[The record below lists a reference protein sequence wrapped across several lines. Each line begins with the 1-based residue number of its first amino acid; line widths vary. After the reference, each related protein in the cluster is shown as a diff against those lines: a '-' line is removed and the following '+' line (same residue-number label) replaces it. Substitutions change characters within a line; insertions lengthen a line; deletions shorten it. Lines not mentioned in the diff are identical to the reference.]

1 MTPEIRQILVE
12 LALAVI
18 SAIGVALLAALRMGV
33 ARLSELTAAKLSDS
47 EQAKLDKALADAVAY
62 AEEWARGAMKL
73 GGVATGP
80 AKLDE
85 ALQAA
90 RMFAGRAAQGYT
102 DAQLA
107 KLLEAQLA
115 RSRASL
121 VPPATVLGTAV
132 SLDGIAPPESLPP
145 LRHPFG

>member
-12 LALAVI
+12 LALGVI

-47 EQAKLDKALADAVAY
+47 EQAKLDKSLADAVAY

-73 GGVATGP
+73 GGVASGP

-90 RMFAGRAAQGYT
+90 RMFAGKAAAAYT
-102 DAQLA
+102 DQQLQ

-121 VPPATVLGTAV
+121 VPPAEAGAP
-132 SLDGIAPPESLPP
+132 IAGGSALPP
-145 LRHPFG
+145 VRHPFG